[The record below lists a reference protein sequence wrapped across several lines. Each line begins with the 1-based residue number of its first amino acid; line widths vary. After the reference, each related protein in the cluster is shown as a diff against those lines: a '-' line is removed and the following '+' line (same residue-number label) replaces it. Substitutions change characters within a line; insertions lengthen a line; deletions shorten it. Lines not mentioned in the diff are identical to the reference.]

1 MLRSV
6 LSQLN
11 QSAEI
16 MELDLLPLRFH
27 NVDLEKNYKQD
38 FYFTSIAQIRF
49 SIFFAIIF
57 LGSFTITDVLY
68 FPAEEHAILL
78 TLRLGV
84 GCGFLIL
91 GIVFTYTKWSE
102 KYLQPVLALAVI
114 VVGSAI
120 LTMMLVSDAPLVKH
134 YYVGIII
141 SMIFSYTFL
150 RASFLAASV
159 GGNFLVLLYLGS
171 VLWLFDFSE
180 YMLVVSSMFV
190 VMTNIVG
197 MIVAFFLEVYSR
209 REFYLRYTLMKEQSN
224 LYSLTMDLENQVEK
238 RTQALADSNQELQN
252 FAYIVSHDLKEPL
265 RMVSSYLAL
274 LERRFEGK
282 LEQDTQEFI
291 WFAVDGANRMGKM
304 IDGLLLYSRV
314 ETLGKPFQQV
324 DCNQVVKQALQDVK
338 LLVDESKAVVTVA
351 DLPTVMGDAE
361 QLERVFENLLVN
373 AIRYRGEA
381 SPKIEIGF
389 DTTADEDMLRFWVKD
404 NGIGI
409 EPAHHEIIFEMF
421 RQVNPSP
428 ESKGSGIGLSI
439 CKRIIERHG
448 GKIWVESQLGK
459 GAVFYFTLP
468 IG

>member
-1 MLRSV
+1 
-6 LSQLN
+6 
-11 QSAEI
+11 

-27 NVDLEKNYKQD
+27 DIDLEKNYKQD
-38 FYFTSIAQIRF
+38 FYFTSIYQIRF
-49 SIFFAIIF
+49 AIFFAIIF
-57 LGSFTITDVLY
+57 LGAFTITDVLY

-91 GIVFTYTKWSE
+91 SIVFTYTKWAE
-102 KYLQPVLALAVI
+102 KYLQPVLALTVI

-120 LTMMLVSDAPLVKH
+120 LAMMLVSDAPLVKH
-134 YYVGIII
+134 YYVGIIV
-141 SMIFSYTFL
+141 SMLFSYTFL
-150 RASFLAASV
+150 RSSFLAASF

-171 VLWLFDFSE
+171 VLWLFDFPE
-180 YMLVVSSMFV
+180 YILVVSSMFV
-190 VMTNIVG
+190 VMTNIIG
-197 MIVAFFLEVYSR
+197 MIVAFFLEMYSR
-209 REFYLRYTLMKEQSN
+209 REFYLRYKLMKEQSN
-224 LYSLTMDLENQVEK
+224 LYSLTLDLENQVEK

-265 RMVSSYLAL
+265 RMVSSYLKL
-274 LERRFEGK
+274 LERRYEGT
-282 LEQDTQEFI
+282 LEQDAQEFI

-338 LLVDESKAVVTVA
+338 LLVDESKAQVMVA

-381 SPKIEIGF
+381 SPKIEVGF
-389 DTTADEDMLRFWVKD
+389 DSTADEDMLCFWVKD

-421 RQVNPSP
+421 HQVNPSP
-428 ESKGSGIGLSI
+428 ESKGGGIGLSI

-448 GKIWVESQLGK
+448 GKIWVESQLGE
-459 GAVFYFTLP
+459 GAAFDFTLP